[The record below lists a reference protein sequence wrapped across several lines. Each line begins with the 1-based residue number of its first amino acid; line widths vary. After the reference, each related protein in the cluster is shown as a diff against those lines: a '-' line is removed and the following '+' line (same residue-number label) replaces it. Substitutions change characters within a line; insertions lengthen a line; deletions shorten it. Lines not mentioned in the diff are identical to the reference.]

1 VARGLLALGSAV
13 LGRDLC
19 ATGRTLENLGLA
31 SFSVERMKEMLRSGS

>member
-13 LGRDLC
+13 LGRDLR

-31 SFSVERMKEMLRSGS
+31 QQSREAMKQLLAG